1 MRSWCLWQPP
11 LCQVYRRICL
21 HTHTQAR
28 VCSLAHT
35 HAQACTLTYADL
47 LSPLPFLRAQG
58 GPRRLKRD
66 SRKSFICLC
75 CLIKSLFCQFCFT
88 VDVPGPVYFSIASL
102 RSEMGLLDTRKKVL
116 WLTQRLD
123 ASSCSPQP
131 APQNKVWLHLFTVS
145 VRARAAALLA
155 RLPPTRPL
163 SLALF

>member
-1 MRSWCLWQPP
+1 MLVSIFEMFWNDVCIHLHSQVQIEPWICKCGADVCGSLRSARFIEEF
-11 LCQVYRRICL
+11 VYTRTHKRARACL
-21 HTHTQAR
+21 HT
-28 VCSLAHT
+28 HT

-58 GPRRLKRD
+58 GLCRLKRD

-88 VDVPGPVYFSIASL
+88 VDVLGPVYFSIASL

-123 ASSCSPQP
+123 ASSCSGATGPS
-131 APQNKVWLHLFTVS
+131 K
-145 VRARAAALLA
+145 
-155 RLPPTRPL
+155 
-163 SLALF
+163 